1 MATTKKN
8 TTDDYKLEYQ
18 PKYQTYR
25 YLMQNRIN
33 EVLLV
38 SSTYDSFIIE
48 EDARLSD
55 QIFEEFHNLNLRT
68 LPHIFR
74 ATSVNR
80 ALELLKE
87 RKFDL
92 VITMRRLGEINPLLF
107 ADQVKAIQ
115 DIPVVLLL
123 NNSSEL
129 QYLPAKALE
138 TSNIDHTFVWN
149 GNSTVFV
156 AIIKLLE
163 DRLNVDADIITGD
176 TRVIIVVEDSI
187 RFYSLYLPV
196 LYSEIMM
203 QTQRLISEGANDYLS
218 LLQMRS
224 RPKILLASNY
234 EEAWEMLS
242 EI

>member
-1 MATTKKN
+1 MKN
-8 TTDDYKLEYQ
+8 DAQNTDGYKLEYQ

-74 ATSVNR
+74 ATSVDR
-80 ALELLKE
+80 ALELLQE
-87 RKFDL
+87 RQFDL

-107 ADQVKAIQ
+107 AEQVKEIQ

-123 NNSSEL
+123 NNSSEI
-129 QYLPAKALE
+129 QYLSTEALE
-138 TSNIDHTFVWN
+138 NSQIDHTFVWN

-163 DRLNVDADIITGD
+163 DRMNVDQDIQTAD

-187 RFYSLYLPV
+187 RFYSLYLF
-196 LYSEIMM
+196 
-203 QTQRLISEGANDYLS
+203 
-218 LLQMRS
+218 
-224 RPKILLASNY
+224 
-234 EEAWEMLS
+234 
-242 EI
+242 